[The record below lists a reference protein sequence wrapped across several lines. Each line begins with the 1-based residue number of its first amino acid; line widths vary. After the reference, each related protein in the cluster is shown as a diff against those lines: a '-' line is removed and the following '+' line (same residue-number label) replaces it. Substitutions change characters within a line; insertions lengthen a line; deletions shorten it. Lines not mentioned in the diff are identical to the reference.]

1 MMATQD
7 AMAPGPAPAPRRL
20 TVTLDPEFPVE
31 RCILSRL
38 QRLRRGR
45 GQEWLRGLLV
55 AGYQHEAGAVVEDV
69 ARRAAPAHAPVAE
82 PLAMPTRPAP
92 PPARTSAPAPV
103 PSVSDSTAG
112 PPPAK
117 PFARLQRVVG

>member
-7 AMAPGPAPAPRRL
+7 AMAPGPAPTRRRL

-31 RCILSRL
+31 RCILGRL

-69 ARRAAPAHAPVAE
+69 ARRAAPAHAPD
-82 PLAMPTRPAP
+82 PLAMPARPAP

-103 PSVSDSTAG
+103 PMESDSTAG
-112 PPPAK
+112 PLPAK